1 LGCAHGAGAAG
12 SRPMRHALPL
22 LVVSAAFM
30 CGCGAIATSASW
42 VGGGMAVTGPP
53 LAPEEDLD
61 ELEEGKDGL
70 PVEIGAR
77 HVLVMHEN
85 SQQKPEGITRTRD
98 EALARAKEC
107 LLKLRGGADFTE
119 MVREYTDEPNGA
131 ERGGDL
137 GVFKREVMVKAF
149 SEPAF
154 RLKVGQISE
163 VVETSYGWHIIKR
176 TR

>member
-1 LGCAHGAGAAG
+1 M
-12 SRPMRHALPL
+12 SPLPRIL
-22 LVVSAAFM
+22 SVVAVSAVASSVV
-30 CGCGAIATSASW
+30 GCGAIATSPSW

-53 LAPEEDLD
+53 LAPDE
-61 ELEEGKDGL
+61 ELEDSESTNDGS

-77 HVLVMHEN
+77 HILVMHKN

-98 EALARAKEC
+98 EALARAKEV

-119 MVREYTDEPNGA
+119 MVSEYTDEPGGV

-137 GVFKREVMVKAF
+137 GVFKRDVMVKSFSDAAF
-149 SEPAF
+149 D
-154 RLKVGQISE
+154 LKVGEVSE
-163 VVETSYGWHIIKR
+163 IVETSYGWHIIKR